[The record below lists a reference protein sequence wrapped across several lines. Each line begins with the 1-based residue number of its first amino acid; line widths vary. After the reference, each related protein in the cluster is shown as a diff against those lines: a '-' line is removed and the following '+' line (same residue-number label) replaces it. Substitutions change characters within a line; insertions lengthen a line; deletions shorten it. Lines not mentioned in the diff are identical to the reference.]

1 MVSRKYEGIETT
13 AVGSVA
19 SPSAFEG
26 VGGWEN
32 EERCRVLF
40 LRPAGGTGMG
50 SAAGLCSRALMGFFT
65 PSQLGFCDKT
75 HVTFLY

>member
-50 SAAGLCSRALMGFFT
+50 SAAGLCSRALSV
-65 PSQLGFCDKT
+65 SQVGSPVCCARYLVALG
-75 HVTFLY
+75 